1 MAGLYI
7 HVPFCT
13 KRCIYCDFFS
23 NTEMKYKAPYVE
35 AIIKEMSL
43 RKDYLEGEEIETI
56 YFGGGTPSQLSPS
69 DFERIFEAIQQT
81 FTVKRNAEITLEA
94 NPDDITEYSV
104 KEFCKL
110 PFNRVSMGVQ
120 SFNDND
126 LRFLNRRHDS
136 HEAHRAVELWKENG
150 IHNISIDLIYGLP
163 GQTLEAWKTNVK
175 EAINLN
181 IPHISAYMLTYEEG
195 TALYKMLQAGKIK
208 PADDDLSLALFTTLI
223 NMLTTAGYIH
233 YEISNFAKQGFFSQ
247 HNSSYWT
254 GKKYLGLGPAA
265 HSYNGKNRQWN
276 IDSLPKYLEGIKN
289 ELPVTDGEILNLFTC
304 YNDYIVTRMRTMWG
318 IKLSDLQKLFG
329 DNLKNYFFKA
339 AQPYIKERLLIY
351 NEDIIKLSERG
362 IFVSDGIM
370 SDLMYVD

>member
-69 DFERIFEAIQQT
+69 DFARIFEAIQQT

>member
-69 DFERIFEAIQQT
+69 DFARIFEAIQQT
-81 FTVKRNAEITLEA
+81 FIVKRNAEITLEA

-181 IPHISAYMLTYEEG
+181 IPHISAYMLTYEKG